1 MPLTPANVVF
11 LIQLVECELER
22 LDAIIN
28 DDGASEQ
35 LRDECADSLVL
46 ASITA
51 GNLQNTYELMFQEG
65 CNLTPYDQLIAQ
77 TRQ

>member
-51 GNLQNTYELMFQEG
+51 GGM
-65 CNLTPYDQLIAQ
+65 
-77 TRQ
+77 